1 MPVQSTLAPLQPES
15 STRGRAGSG
24 KHAVLALVHDLL
36 SLCNRLRS
44 TSGRLQEFTR
54 SSILAFECNWSEASL
69 ERELADHPEC
79 GLFCCIVWLTLL
91 QLPRKTVTRFQLPSS
106 GVGAGAPRPARG
118 FGVPFKPMKQL
129 LRSH

>member
-1 MPVQSTLAPLQPES
+1 MDELAPAS
-15 STRGRAGSG
+15 M
-24 KHAVLALVHDLL
+24 
-36 SLCNRLRS
+36 LCLRRWTTSNSFAAKCVS

-91 QLPRKTVTRFQLPSS
+91 QLPRKTVPRFQLPSS
-106 GVGAGAPRPARG
+106 GVGAG
-118 FGVPFKPMKQL
+118 VPHAL
-129 LRSH
+129 AAWVYR

>member
-1 MPVQSTLAPLQPES
+1 MLAL
-15 STRGRAGSG
+15 
-24 KHAVLALVHDLL
+24 HAVHAVHDLL
-36 SLCNRLRS
+36 PLCNKLRS
-44 TSGRLQEFTR
+44 TRGRLQEFTR

-106 GVGAGAPRPARG
+106 GVGAGAHDCPARG
-118 FGVPFKPMKQL
+118 FGAPCKPMKQL